1 MENNIIRAFRG
12 CKPSKKDTLPHQS
25 FTGSNKKTWRH
36 WMNSK
41 IHKISKSKKVNKL
54 GRKLFDQHKV

>member
-1 MENNIIRAFRG
+1 MKNNIIRAFCG

-25 FTGSNKKTWRH
+25 LTGSNKIAWRH
-36 WMNSK
+36 WMNSNT
-41 IHKISKSKKVNKL
+41 HKISKSKKVNKL